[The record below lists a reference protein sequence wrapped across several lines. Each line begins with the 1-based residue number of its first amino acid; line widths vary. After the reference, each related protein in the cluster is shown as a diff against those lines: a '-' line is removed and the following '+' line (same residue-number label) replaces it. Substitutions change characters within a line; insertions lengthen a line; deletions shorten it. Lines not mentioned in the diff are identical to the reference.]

1 MRYRALMLFA
11 LAGCAG
17 GSSGGAGAPAAG
29 SSYRLVPQPSVAD
42 SAAAAAELAR
52 IAALP
57 IDLFEPGTF
66 TAANGTAIAFRLLPP
81 ADRRPGVDYPL
92 VVVFHGSGEI
102 GTDNAKQ
109 MDRFPKAW
117 ARPEVRREYPSWVL
131 APQMPERSAL
141 YSGPVESADRTSRPA
156 PPLLASLELI
166 DSLIARLPIDRTRV
180 YAIGFSVGAS
190 TTWNAVALRPGL
202 VAAAIPSAGVPSAQ
216 RLVETARPPLWI
228 IHGNADE
235 ANDIARDRGMY
246 DALRSRAGSDVL
258 FWEYDGGYHAV
269 PPTLLAGMDFPRW
282 LFAHRR

>member
-1 MRYRALMLFA
+1 VPP
-11 LAGCAG
+11 
-17 GSSGGAGAPAAG
+17 PAA
-29 SSYRLVPQPSVAD
+29 AD
-42 SAAAAAELAR
+42 SAAAAAELER

-57 IDLFEPGTF
+57 IDVFEPATF
-66 TAANGTAIAFRLLPP
+66 TAANGSAIAYRLMPP
-81 ADRRPGVDYPL
+81 ADPQPGVDYPL
-92 VVVFHGSGEI
+92 VVVFHGAGEI

-180 YAIGFSVGAS
+180 YAIGFSLGAA

-202 VAAAIPSAGVPSAQ
+202 FAAAIPIAGVPNAQ
-216 RLVETARPPLWI
+216 RIDETARTPLWI

-235 ANDIARDRGMY
+235 ANDIARDRDMY